1 MEYMKLVS
9 KSVLD
14 RNGKKLGLVVRV
26 DDFFDSMTMEQATPF
41 AIIKLSNP
49 FKRNNFFPLPLVSA
63 RQFQVVEDS
72 VYLDIS
78 KKDFMRMYKLYNE
91 ERKLKVKS
99 AKFKDVN
106 AQDAA
111 MAKMW
116 WGKI

>member
-9 KSVLD
+9 KSVVD

-63 RQFQVVEDS
+63 RQFQVLKDTI
-72 VYLDIS
+72 YLDIS
-78 KKDFMRMYKLYNE
+78 KKEFLQMYKLYEE

-99 AKFKDVN
+99 AKLKGVS
-106 AQDAA
+106 AVDAA
-111 MAKMW
+111 IARMW
-116 WGKI
+116 WGKV